1 MLLYFELLWNHQDID
16 DFIFGDEEPIVSQK

>member
-1 MLLYFELLWNHQDID
+1 MLLYFELPWNHPDID